1 MLHRKLSLNKLLVS
15 SLAACA
21 LLGTAGAAQAAL
33 ISSAPYKPMITS
45 GALPDSPEAHVDAN
59 VADSAFSGV
68 VSLYVQYG
76 GGGYICSGA
85 LVGKRSVVSA
95 GHCVDTDGNGSL
107 IDINAPG
114 NRVRVIFNNNGG
126 YSAIITASKVSM
138 SPDYKGFGHCP
149 VGVPGFCVNDDVA
162 VITLGQDAPPEA
174 KIYKLATNP
183 LTAGTRIMMAGYGTS
198 GNGTDGYTID
208 PDFDVKRTGENHAD
222 LFDGDDEQGFG
233 GNAEVFY
240 ADFDGAGRDTFC
252 ELGLICTEALGNA
265 RESGIG
271 GGDSGGPSFINM
283 YGEMMLVANNTFS
296 NAYAYGEGQFGSY
309 WGGIV
314 LGSYADYLLEAT
326 DGQIRMVPEPGSLML
341 FGLGALALA
350 GARRRRASKAAK

>member
-1 MLHRKLSLNKLLVS
+1 MSHRKVSLNKLVAS
-15 SLAACA
+15 TLAACV
-21 LLGTAGAAQAAL
+21 LLGTAASAQAAL
-33 ISSAPYKPMITS
+33 ISSSPYKPMITS
-45 GALPDSPEAHVDAN
+45 GALPDSPAAHVDAN
-59 VADSAFSGV
+59 VAGSAFSGV

-114 NRVRVIFNNNGG
+114 NRVRVIFNTTGS
-126 YSAIITASKVSM
+126 YSSIITASKVSM
-138 SPDYKGFGHCP
+138 NPDYKGFGHCP
-149 VGVPGFCVNDDVA
+149 VGVSGFCVNDDIA

-183 LTAGTRIMMAGYGTS
+183 LASGAHIMMAGYGTS
-198 GNGTDGYTID
+198 GNGTDGYTIE
-208 PDFDVKRTGENHAD
+208 PEFDIKRTGENHAD

-233 GNAEVFY
+233 GRNEVFY
-240 ADFDGAGRDTFC
+240 ADFDGAGRDSFC
-252 ELGLICTEALGNA
+252 EEGWACTEALGND

-271 GGDSGGPSFINM
+271 GGDSGGPSFINL

-296 NAYAYGEGQFGSY
+296 NSFGYEDGQFGSI

-314 LGSYADYLLEAT
+314 LGGYSDYLLEAT
-326 DGQIRMVPEPGSLML
+326 DGQIQLVPEPGSVALL
-341 FGLGALALA
+341 GLGALALV